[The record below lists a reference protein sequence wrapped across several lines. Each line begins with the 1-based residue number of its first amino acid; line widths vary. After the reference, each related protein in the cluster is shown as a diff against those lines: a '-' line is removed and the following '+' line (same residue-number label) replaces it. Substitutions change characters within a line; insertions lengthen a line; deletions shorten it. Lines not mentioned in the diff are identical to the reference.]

1 MKETLHKRTVS
12 TDEKGDQF
20 ISFGPVVPDA
30 ALTKNQSFE
39 NQENALAVNF
49 GPVYDVRNDLSRLRG
64 ITGALAYLTSPVHLR
79 EDDEYEIFH
88 EALMDI
94 HERIDAACEQLSAAI
109 KNTNLKEV
117 RV

>member
-1 MKETLHKRTVS
+1 MCETTIDKRTVS

-30 ALTKNQSFE
+30 AAGLTVSFC
-39 NQENALAVNF
+39 
-49 GPVYDVRNDLSRLRG
+49 PVYDVRNDLSRLRG

-79 EDDEYEIFH
+79 EDDELEIFH
-88 EALMDI
+88 EALMDL

-109 KNTNLKEV
+109 KNTSNLKEV
-117 RV
+117 RA